1 METQSPRPEADRAAR
16 MRRARRRRW
25 LAGGASLALHL
36 AIPLVF
42 LATRSDAPDAMADLP
57 DPVVL
62 SLVEPPPPP
71 PPTDPEPAAAGPPRA
86 SPSPPVRPE
95 PPRPAPPRALRPV
108 PVPPEV
114 VPVVL
119 PATPSPQP
127 VAGLSEAQLAGA
139 ITAGGGSGAGGGGA
153 GAAGEGQTCDMVRR
167 LQAALR
173 EDPEVR
179 AAAAEAQ
186 RSVAEAGKAAVL
198 VWDGDWIRSGAQEG
212 KGLAGVRQAI
222 IMEVGFAPEACRR
235 EPVQGRVVLS
245 MADGPGSPRLVL
257 GSGRWRWTDLLGRR
271 IAR

>member
-1 METQSPRPEADRAAR
+1 METQSPRPATDRAAR
-16 MRRARRRRW
+16 LRRAQRRRW
-25 LAGGASLALHL
+25 AAGGASLALHL
-36 AIPLVF
+36 TIPLVF
-42 LATRSDAPDAMADLP
+42 LATRGDAPAERADLP

-62 SLVEPPPPP
+62 SLVTPPPPP
-71 PPTDPEPAAAGPPRA
+71 EPEPAAAGPAKA
-86 SPSPPVRPE
+86 SSSPPARPE

-108 PVPPEV
+108 PVPPDV
-114 VPVVL
+114 TPVVL
-119 PATPSPQP
+119 PATPAPQP
-127 VAGLSEAQLAGA
+127 VAGLSESQLEGA

-153 GAAGEGQTCDMVRR
+153 GTGGAGQTCDMVRR

-186 RSVAEAGKAAVL
+186 RSVTGAGKAAVL
-198 VWDGDWIRSGAQEG
+198 VWDGDWVRSGAQAG

-257 GSGRWRWTDLLGRR
+257 GSGRWRWTDLLGRS